1 MTVTDQS
8 IYIGHLTL
16 TGREV
21 VAEESGRS
29 GTDCGLQLWKCLFST
44 ATGMEEKN
52 HKDVKAQMLLW
63 G

>member
-1 MTVTDQS
+1 MCHKIWKIWVEFLICPLVIMTVTDQS

-29 GTDCGLQLWKCLFST
+29 GTDCGLQL
-44 ATGMEEKN
+44 
-52 HKDVKAQMLLW
+52 
-63 G
+63 